1 VVNAYGS
8 RADAIGLFVGLGAFL
23 LVLGVLVL
31 GSVSRIPPRLIN
43 VPHRDY
49 WAEPSRL
56 PTLRRMLAW
65 DIAVLFGLP
74 LLALS
79 VLPVDL
85 TLTTLDPAGHG
96 QAAFLVAIG
105 ALVVGIA
112 GYTVWMATVRYR
124 PS

>member
-1 VVNAYGS
+1 
-8 RADAIGLFVGLGAFL
+8 
-23 LVLGVLVL
+23 
-31 GSVSRIPPRLIN
+31 
-43 VPHRDY
+43 
-49 WAEPSRL
+49 
-56 PTLRRMLAW
+56 MLAW